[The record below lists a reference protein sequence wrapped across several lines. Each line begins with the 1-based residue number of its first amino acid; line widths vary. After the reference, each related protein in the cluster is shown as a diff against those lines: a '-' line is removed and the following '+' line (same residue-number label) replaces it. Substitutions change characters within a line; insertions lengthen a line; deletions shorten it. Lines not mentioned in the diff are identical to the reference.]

1 MTTTPTWRT
10 RAADVTKPDYR
21 ESKPQNTASNIKTDV
36 RSGGELV
43 GEVETKQY

>member
-1 MTTTPTWRT
+1 MSTPTWRT

-21 ESKPQNTASNIKTDV
+21 EATPQNTASNIKTDV

-43 GEVETKQY
+43 AELETKHK